1 RPVIPRGA
9 TAMADALPRPAGGGA
24 ARFSTGGRD
33 LTIVTEVAGAD
44 FAATL
49 DALVDRDLL
58 AAFDGRVMRWTPDG
72 ADVQDRGPWRAPAI
86 VLADVAPPTR
96 RELARTLLFLTVIGG
111 LSLAWIM

>member
-1 RPVIPRGA
+1 SETLPAHGDAVVLAPRATLPSGLIAAAPDSFAAVLRGDPPRPVIPRGA
-9 TAMADALPRPAGGGA
+9 TAMAAALPRPAGGGA

-58 AAFDGRVMRWTPDG
+58 AAFDGR
-72 ADVQDRGPWRAPAI
+72 
-86 VLADVAPPTR
+86 
-96 RELARTLLFLTVIGG
+96 
-111 LSLAWIM
+111 